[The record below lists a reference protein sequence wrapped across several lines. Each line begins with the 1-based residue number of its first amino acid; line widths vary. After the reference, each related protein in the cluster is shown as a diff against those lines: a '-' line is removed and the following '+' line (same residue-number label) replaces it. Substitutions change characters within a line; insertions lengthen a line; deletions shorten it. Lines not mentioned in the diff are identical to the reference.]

1 MSAKP
6 IWQWSAVAT
15 VRAIKTK
22 QVSSLDVV
30 RAHIERMRSV
40 NPLVNAVF
48 ADLGGDAQV
57 RELLGNDLRFT
68 SAVNVLGLPAAVVPV
83 GLHQG
88 HPVGAQLIA
97 SRYREDLCLDAA
109 QAIERRA
116 GVLAREL
123 WARSSQTV

>member
-1 MSAKP
+1 MSEKP

-40 NPLVNAVF
+40 NPLVNAVV
-48 ADLGGDAQV
+48 ADLG
-57 RELLGNDLRFT
+57 
-68 SAVNVLGLPAAVVPV
+68 
-83 GLHQG
+83 
-88 HPVGAQLIA
+88 
-97 SRYREDLCLDAA
+97 
-109 QAIERRA
+109 A